1 MPPPGSATPEFRAPT
16 VFQDYVQRPN
26 LRILLNHWC
35 NLSPCACN
43 LILVLLLVKTLW
55 CRFSWDVHFTYLRD
69 TFFDVDLHM
78 HTVRQGSAGQR
89 SSVMFSVFFSFLTFL
104 HISVSLQLCSFFFV
118 YICRFW
124 YCLDQCFMHVIPRE
138 TSPVQ
143 LVVLSQWVTWRAFR
157 TQRLTARFRGYV
169 SISTL
174 WSAGAGNLRYACRT
188 WHAKACPMARRS
200 SKFYISIIFMIHA
213 GVLTLTCIKIRMLL
227 AYWLI
232 YNLTSAHRKQKV
244 ADRHP
249 WNTCIRL
256 SAFRLSLT
264 SSYFVKPNHVSV
276 KQLNKII

>member
-1 MPPPGSATPEFRAPT
+1 
-16 VFQDYVQRPN
+16 
-26 LRILLNHWC
+26 
-35 NLSPCACN
+35 
-43 LILVLLLVKTLW
+43 
-55 CRFSWDVHFTYLRD
+55 
-69 TFFDVDLHM
+69 
-78 HTVRQGSAGQR
+78 
-89 SSVMFSVFFSFLTFL
+89 
-104 HISVSLQLCSFFFV
+104 
-118 YICRFW
+118 
-124 YCLDQCFMHVIPRE
+124 MHVIPRE